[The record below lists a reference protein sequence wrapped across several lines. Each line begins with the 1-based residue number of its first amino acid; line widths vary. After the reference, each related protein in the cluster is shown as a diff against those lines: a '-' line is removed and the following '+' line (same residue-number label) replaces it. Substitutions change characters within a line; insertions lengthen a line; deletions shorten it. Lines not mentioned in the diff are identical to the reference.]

1 MYVCLLEWSWLI
13 AQNTDYE
20 SIVHHLIDSLSPF
33 AEHLENIASLS
44 FFSLFSSVPHPSF
57 LLLLHTLHL
66 ALRSLLPWSRGL
78 RQPERP
84 LMCKQAAATDW
95 KREHRTGTG
104 LCSAVTMAKSRVKE
118 TRKDNRRGESGG
130 KRREQKR
137 KKRRDPAALPGKTLA
152 PVPSRMMPPLPW
164 GIIRLIIDTGNG

>member
-1 MYVCLLEWSWLI
+1 MVLAHCSEYWLWINCSPSHRFTFTVRRAFGKHCL
-13 AQNTDYE
+13 
-20 SIVHHLIDSLSPF
+20 SLV
-33 AEHLENIASLS
+33 
-44 FFSLFSSVPHPSF
+44 FFSF
-57 LLLLHTLHL
+57 LICPP
-66 ALRSLLPWSRGL
+66 SLLPPTPPHPTSCSPFSPSMKQRL